1 MAKKSARK
9 DNKANGVSL
18 KEPPSNL
25 VGSDD
30 MDFMNVLFNDLF
42 SQIRMPEDATKE
54 VINSRVNAAMEMLRQ
69 IAPKDGVE
77 GMLAVQMA
85 STHETSMHC
94 LKRAALSNQTF
105 EGRELNLKYAEKYL
119 RLYIDQMKALN
130 KHRGK
135 GDQKVTVEHVNVE
148 AGGQAIVGSIET
160 RPRNKKE

>member
-1 MAKKSARK
+1 MAKKSAHK
-9 DNKANGVSL
+9 NNKTNKVSL

-42 SQIRMPEDATKE
+42 QQIRLPENASQEIIDG
-54 VINSRVNAAMEMLRQ
+54 RVNAAIETLRQ
-69 IAPKDGVE
+69 IAPRDGVE

-94 LKRAALSNQTF
+94 LKRAALSEQTF
-105 EGRELNLKYAEKYL
+105 EGRKLNLKYAEKYL

-160 RPRNKKE
+160 RQKNKKE